1 MVVDDGE
8 FADLAEEVAREIETA
23 GAAEPVE
30 VEAPSVEEIVASFK
44 QGVAE
49 NLSPE
54 DFDTHY
60 NLGIAYREMG
70 LIDEAIGEFEIA
82 IKSPDYM
89 IGCCS
94 LLGLCFRD
102 KGEADTAMDW
112 YRRGLAEPDL
122 LEQER
127 HALLYDLAETYE
139 TAGDLESAR
148 KAFGEIST
156 VDGGY
161 RDVGERLA
169 ALG

>member
-1 MVVDDGE
+1 
-8 FADLAEEVAREIETA
+8 
-23 GAAEPVE
+23 
-30 VEAPSVEEIVASFK
+30 
-44 QGVAE
+44 
-49 NLSPE
+49 
-54 DFDTHY
+54 
-60 NLGIAYREMG
+60 MG
-70 LIDEAIGEFEIA
+70 LVDEAIGEFEIA
-82 IKSPDYM
+82 IKNRDYM

-102 KGEADTAMDW
+102 KGEADRAMAW
-112 YRRGLAEPDL
+112 YRKGLAEPDL

-148 KAFGEIST
+148 RTFVEISQ
-156 VDGGY
+156 VDGAY